1 MPKIIID
8 DIDLALFPLV
18 GEFGITIEEISK
30 GAAILRLPIRKHTL
44 RPGGTIS
51 GPAMMSVADF
61 SIFIAIQSLTGK
73 KMDLVTTNL
82 NCNFLRK
89 PKAVDILAHA
99 DIMKVGS
106 RLAYGTVNL
115 YSEGDCEPVAHV
127 TCTFSIPPT
136 K

>member
-8 DIDLALFPLV
+8 DIDLTLFPLV
-18 GEFGITIEEISK
+18 GEFGITIEKITK
-30 GAAILRLPIRKHTL
+30 GKAILRLPIKQHTL

-51 GPAMMSVADF
+51 GPAMMAISDF
-61 SIFIAIQSLTGK
+61 AIFIAIQSLTGK

-89 PKAVDILAHA
+89 PKAVDLLAHA
-99 DIMKVGS
+99 EIMKIGS
-106 RLAYGTVNL
+106 RLAYGTVCL
-115 YSEGDCEPVAHV
+115 YSEGDSEPVAHV
-127 TCTFSIPPT
+127 TCTFSIPP